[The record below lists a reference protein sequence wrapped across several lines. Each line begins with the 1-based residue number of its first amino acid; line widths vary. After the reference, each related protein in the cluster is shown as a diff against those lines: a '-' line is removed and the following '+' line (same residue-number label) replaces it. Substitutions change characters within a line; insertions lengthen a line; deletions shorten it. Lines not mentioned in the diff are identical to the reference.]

1 MFLQRKIDR
10 AMKWSRERK
19 MRAEGRDPEQE
30 ALEAEVRSRGRGK
43 WKKEEALPSMEEL
56 MEEERKLR
64 LEKGDAG
71 PIIAAAF
78 LTVFPVC
85 VLAVGT
91 ICLIVWLLFT

>member
-43 WKKEEALPSMEEL
+43 WRKEEALPSVEEL

-64 LEKGDAG
+64 LEKSDVGS
-71 PIIAAAF
+71 IIAAAF